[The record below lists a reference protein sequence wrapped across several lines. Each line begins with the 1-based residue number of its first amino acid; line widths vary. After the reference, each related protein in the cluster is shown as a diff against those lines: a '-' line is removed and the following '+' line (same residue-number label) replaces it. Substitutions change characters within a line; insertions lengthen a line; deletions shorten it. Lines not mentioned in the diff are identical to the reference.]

1 MFSITGL
8 TGIVLMTLHITG
20 YLTAW
25 AWPFLY
31 IFLILIGIGLDNK
44 KEKGG

>member
-1 MFSITGL
+1 MFS
-8 TGIVLMTLHITG
+8 ITG